1 MIYLQLITIALVF
14 VVILQRQVRLSVLK
28 ELKQSMASQEE
39 RLQAALAK
47 LANIQTGVDRIQ
59 AELEALKAGNPELE
73 DELAGLE
80 AAVGA
85 LDTDVNPP
93 EVPEG

>member
-1 MIYLQLITIALVF
+1 
-14 VVILQRQVRLSVLK
+14 
-28 ELKQSMASQEE
+28 MATQEE
-39 RLQAALAK
+39 RLQAVNTK

-59 AELEALKAGNPELE
+59 AELEAFKAGNPQLE

-85 LDTDVNPP
+85 LHDDVNPP
-93 EVPEG
+93 APTPEEPPA